1 VESDLHC
8 GLPSNLG
15 TQRVSRL
22 LVGDTW

>member
-1 VESDLHC
+1 VDSDLHC